1 LRFDHIEELAKFHR
15 TMAVLE
21 VRDHVAGLQ
30 FQGSEQ
36 RGRAVAL

>member
-1 LRFDHIEELAKFHR
+1 
-15 TMAVLE
+15 MAVLE

-36 RGRAVAL
+36 RGRAVAFVVVGAALELPGP